1 MNARDQLLG
10 VLTRLHGWHP
20 DQANTLIDD
29 YAHELAEQ
37 IREDTTV
44 MGEAGDQYAL
54 LYADL
59 IDPEVQRT
67 NTSKEPTP

>member
-37 IREDTTV
+37 IRQMDTDPCTQW
-44 MGEAGDQYAL
+44 A
-54 LYADL
+54 ADS